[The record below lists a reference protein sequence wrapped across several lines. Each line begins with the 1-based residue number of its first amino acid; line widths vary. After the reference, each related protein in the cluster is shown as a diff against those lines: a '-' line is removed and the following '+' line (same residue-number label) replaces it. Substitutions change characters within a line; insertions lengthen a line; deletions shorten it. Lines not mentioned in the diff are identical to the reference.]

1 MSERLRQDREA
12 CNKSV
17 NEVIDRFTVAG
28 LVTWPLNGSKSGA
41 DLVLIQTFDTDYFY
55 CAINFLC

>member
-1 MSERLRQDREA
+1 MKRLGQDRGA

-41 DLVLIQTFDTDYFY
+41 DLVLIQTTFIVQSSSY
-55 CAINFLC
+55 AK